1 MATVWFWLVLYISV
15 GGMPLKILEA
25 GWNHWKYFSDS
36 IDAHYVIRITK
47 DPAWRAMQLW
57 KPLLTL
63 QGLDR
68 LNVFVLCIYIDP
80 TLIQQDITQDQ
91 SCMILRWCEFSV
103 QDGAACSFAEL
114 PWADCCPDLGD
125 LGDLGWRPCGEMLR
139 YTDEEYPDTNAL
151 VRHRGC
157 GNPNHDHFMPTPYPD
172 SLARNSV
179 HVVLLIVQM
188 HAARSLI
195 RNWSIYLFPG
205 GSPQNARQTH
215 QTFAWEEL

>member
-1 MATVWFWLVLYISV
+1 
-15 GGMPLKILEA
+15 
-25 GWNHWKYFSDS
+25 
-36 IDAHYVIRITK
+36 
-47 DPAWRAMQLW
+47 
-57 KPLLTL
+57 
-63 QGLDR
+63 
-68 LNVFVLCIYIDP
+68 
-80 TLIQQDITQDQ
+80 
-91 SCMILRWCEFSV
+91 
-103 QDGAACSFAEL
+103 
-114 PWADCCPDLGD
+114 
-125 LGDLGWRPCGEMLR
+125 MLR

-215 QTFAWEEL
+215 QTFA